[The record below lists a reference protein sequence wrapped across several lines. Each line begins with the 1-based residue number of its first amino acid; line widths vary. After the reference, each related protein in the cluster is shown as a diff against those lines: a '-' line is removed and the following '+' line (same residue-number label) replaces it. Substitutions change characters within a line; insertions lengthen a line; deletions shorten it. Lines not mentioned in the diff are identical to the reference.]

1 MLRRYQGFFF
11 AMLLA
16 MGGAAHADNWVPNR
30 AKIET
35 QIREAGVA
43 VFTVT
48 VMPQDAPASGE
59 VVGSCDNGQQKIVY
73 TRGVARRAPVSAP
86 STTAAVPTRPQSLAP
101 ARRAQRPTP
110 EAEIITE
117 CKDGTVSVGGR
128 CAR

>member
-1 MLRRYQGFFF
+1 MFPYLRS
-11 AMLLA
+11 LLA
-16 MGGAAHADNWVPNR
+16 AALVGLCGAAHANNCEPIR
-30 AKIET
+30 AKIEA
-35 QIREAGVA
+35 QIRDAGVT
-43 VFTVT
+43 VFSVT

-73 TRGVARRAPVSAP
+73 TRGVAPLAPVAAP
-86 STTAAVPTRPQSLAP
+86 PPAAASPTKPQSPAP

-128 CAR
+128 CER